1 MLEMLDTVFNLCGV
15 DVILVDRLVIKS
27 AQNLVVNY
35 NLYSADAI
43 HAATAILA
51 GASYFVSSDEH
62 HLKKDL
68 KTHMVEKGV
77 RILTLSEVEEI
88 DKVIGKA

>member
-1 MLEMLDTVFNLCGV
+1 MARRVEEIIERGMFENEG
-15 DVILVDRLVIKS
+15 
-27 AQNLVVNY
+27 
-35 NLYSADAI
+35 SADAI

-68 KTHMVEKGV
+68 KK
-77 RILTLSEVEEI
+77 VEEI
-88 DKVIGKA
+88 EKVIGKA

>member
-1 MLEMLDTVFNLCGV
+1 MIGYKPKVCVDTSSIVKWFKV
-15 DVILVDRLVIKS
+15 
-27 AQNLVVNY
+27 
-35 NLYSADAI
+35 
-43 HAATAILA
+43 
-51 GASYFVSSDEH
+51 YFVSSDKH

-88 DKVIGKA
+88 EKVIGKA